1 MISFADNTITINI
14 DETSIDGKSVFM
26 KATTNGGVS
35 SYKQINVIQ
44 IVDPCIYQVT
54 PQKGSITFAY
64 TEGQN
69 VEVGNQL
76 KGIFTFKNGDGCLAP
91 ID

>member
-14 DETSIDGKSVFM
+14 DETTIDGRSVFM

-54 PQKGSITFAY
+54 P
-64 TEGQN
+64 
-69 VEVGNQL
+69 
-76 KGIFTFKNGDGCLAP
+76 
-91 ID
+91 